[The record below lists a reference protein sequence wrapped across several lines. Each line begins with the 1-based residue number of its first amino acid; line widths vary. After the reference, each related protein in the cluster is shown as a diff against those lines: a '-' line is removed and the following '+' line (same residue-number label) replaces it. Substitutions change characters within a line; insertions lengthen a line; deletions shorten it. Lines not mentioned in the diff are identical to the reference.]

1 MIVCPFRRFY
11 LLSQIRRMLIP
22 IGTDA
27 PLYHYPITTIG
38 LIVANVVC
46 FIVTGFGAEES
57 LEPWVLHF
65 GSINPIE
72 WLSTMFAHAGFSH
85 LIGNMFFLWGFGLVI
100 EGKLGWWRM
109 LMLYLAIG
117 ISQAALIQLIML
129 PWDRGGAVG
138 ASSAIMGLM
147 AISLVWAPKNE
158 LKVFMILFF
167 RVFVFDITI
176 MWYACFY
183 LIWEV
188 ISWTLLDDMGM
199 GTSALHLSGAL
210 IGFGAGFV
218 YLKKGW
224 VDCENWDLFRV
235 LSGKYGRY
243 ADPSTTVSSYANP
256 ELMFGKTDVSVKEDV
271 RESNRSK
278 RNSKRL
284 NRINE
289 MIDGGDFI
297 GASEAMLTLSMEDSD
312 SQFDESRLKKL
323 AGGLL
328 RANMP
333 DDAEIYLEE
342 YVERF
347 PDNAAWV
354 RVQLAQVLL
363 VHHKRPSAALTE
375 LKQVRVSELTEEQHT
390 TANKIAA
397 AAKKQ
402 VNAGVRDA
410 ESEW

>member
-1 MIVCPFRRFY
+1 
-11 LLSQIRRMLIP
+11 MLIP

-38 LIVANVVC
+38 LILANTVC
-46 FIVTGFGAEES
+46 FVATGFGAAET
-57 LEPWVLHF
+57 LDPWVLHF
-65 GSINPIE
+65 GTINPVE
-72 WLSTMFAHAGFSH
+72 WLSTMFAHAGFGH
-85 LIGNMFFLWGFGLVI
+85 LIGNMFFLWGFGLVV

-117 ISQAALIQLIML
+117 IAQAALIQLIML
-129 PWDRGGAVG
+129 PRDNGGAVG

-158 LKVFMILFF
+158 LKVFMLLFF
-167 RVFVFDITI
+167 RIFIFDVTI

-183 LIWEV
+183 LFWEM
-188 ISWTLLDDMGM
+188 ISWTLLDGMGM

-210 IGFGAGFV
+210 IGFGAGVV

-235 LSGKYGRY
+235 ISGNYGRY
-243 ADPSTTVSSYANP
+243 ADSSTTVSSYADP
-256 ELMFGKTDVSVKEDV
+256 ELMFGKSDVSVKDNIPD
-271 RESNRSK
+271 ESRPQ

-284 NRINE
+284 NRIND

-312 SQFDESRLKKL
+312 SQFNESRLKKL
-323 AGGLL
+323 AVGLL
-328 RANMP
+328 RANMT

-342 YVERF
+342 YIERF
-347 PDNAAWV
+347 PDSAAWARV
-354 RVQLAQVLL
+354 RLAQVLL
-363 VHHKRPSAALTE
+363 VRRKRPSAALAE
-375 LKQVRVSELTEEQHT
+375 LKQVRLSQLTEDQR
-390 TANKIAA
+390 AAARKMAA

-402 VNAGVRDA
+402 VKAGVQDA
-410 ESEW
+410 EPEW